1 MSFFT
6 SIDENVICIARNNS
20 EHPLSSFSMY
30 AFELEGLSWPSVEHY
45 FQGMKFVAGNDQE
58 QIRLAAT
65 AKKAQKLGRSRFKK
79 IRKDWKEVREVIMT
93 RGVYTQCRT
102 HPELA
107 QALLDTKQQT
117 LVDNTQYDYFW
128 GCGRDRRGENAFGK
142 VLMNVREKLQAELS
156 GSSN

>member
-6 SIDENVICIARNNS
+6 SIDENVVCIARSNT
-20 EHPLSSFSMY
+20 EHPLASFSLFE
-30 AFELEGLSWPSVEHY
+30 FELEGLVWPSVEHY
-45 FQGMKFVAGNDQE
+45 FQGMKFPKGGYQE
-58 QIRLAAT
+58 QIRQAPT

-79 IRKDWKEVREVIMT
+79 IRKDWKEVCETIMT

-102 HPELA
+102 HKDLA
-107 QALLDTKQQT
+107 LQLLNTGRQS

-142 VLMNVREKLQAELS
+142 VLMNVREKLIAEQEA
-156 GSSN
+156 

>member
-6 SIDENVICIARNNS
+6 SIDENVMCITRSNA
-20 EHPLSSFSMY
+20 EQPLASFSLFE
-30 AFELEGLSWPSVEHY
+30 FELEGLSWPSVEHY
-45 FQGMKFVAGNDQE
+45 FQGMKFPKGDYQE
-58 QIRLAAT
+58 KIRHAET

-102 HPELA
+102 HKDLA
-107 QALLDTKQQT
+107 QSLLNTGQTT

-142 VLMNVREKLQAELS
+142 VLMSVREKLQSELKE
-156 GSSN
+156 